1 MQKADS
7 RATGSSARMVSS
19 AIIVDVSDLMRFAG
33 LAAELTMARS
43 SGLGLVPEVTASSNL
58 HNAPR
63 QAVSRERM
71 SLDRAARRLSRCIKS
86 AEISPRN
93 APAASFVAK
102 GSLRVARRSPEGRRA
117 SPEFAI
123 FRVIVGTAL
132 CLRSA
137 LKPIRPKRTA
147 DVAPPISALAAA
159 PVRRQH
165 KPLAF
170 CQHSRGRSTGS
181 QL

>member
-7 RATGSSARMVSS
+7 RATGSSVRMLSS
-19 AIIVDVSDLMRFAG
+19 AVIVDVSNLMRFAG
-33 LAAELTMARS
+33 LAAELTTARS
-43 SGLGLVPEVTASSNL
+43 SGLGLAPEATASSTL

-71 SLDRAARRLSRCIKS
+71 SLDSRLSRCIKS
-86 AEISPRN
+86 AEISDRN

-137 LKPIRPKRTA
+137 LKLIHPKQTA
-147 DVAPPISALAAA
+147 DVAPPISALRAV
-159 PVRRQH
+159 PVRR
-165 KPLAF
+165 
-170 CQHSRGRSTGS
+170 
-181 QL
+181 